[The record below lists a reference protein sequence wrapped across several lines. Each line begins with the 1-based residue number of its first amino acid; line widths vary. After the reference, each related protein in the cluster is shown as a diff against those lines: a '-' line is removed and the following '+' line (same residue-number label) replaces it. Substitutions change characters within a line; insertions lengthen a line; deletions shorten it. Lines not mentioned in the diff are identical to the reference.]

1 MCAPALSFEFFPP
14 KNDAQKRRFW
24 RSYGALEA
32 VGPKYVS
39 VTWGALGAECEP
51 SLELLESL
59 CAETSI
65 PVVAHLACSGM
76 SQQQASDT
84 LDRLKALGVSRILAL
99 RGDSNAGGERRESCL
114 RHATDLVQLIADR
127 GDFDVSVAAYPE
139 THLEAV
145 SPREDIDWLARKA
158 ELGADSAI
166 TQFFFDT
173 DRFLRWRD
181 EVIARGIEI
190 NIVPGVLP
198 IGDINK
204 VCRFAA
210 DCGAAVPDELVRR
223 FQQLDT
229 PAARARLA
237 IDVSAELCNRL
248 QTEGIEQFHVYTLN
262 RSSLAVGLA
271 HALGVDLRSEQF
283 ALRQMRA
290 AS

>member
-1 MCAPALSFEFFPP
+1 
-14 KNDAQKRRFW
+14 
-24 RSYGALEA
+24 
-32 VGPKYVS
+32 
-39 VTWGALGAECEP
+39 
-51 SLELLESL
+51 
-59 CAETSI
+59 
-65 PVVAHLACSGM
+65 
-76 SQQQASDT
+76 
-84 LDRLKALGVSRILAL
+84 
-99 RGDSNAGGERRESCL
+99 
-114 RHATDLVQLIADR
+114 
-127 GDFDVSVAAYPE
+127 
-139 THLEAV
+139 
-145 SPREDIDWLARKA
+145 
-158 ELGADSAI
+158 
-166 TQFFFDT
+166 
-173 DRFLRWRD
+173 
-181 EVIARGIEI
+181 
-190 NIVPGVLP
+190 VPGVLP

-271 HALGVDLRSEQF
+271 HALGVDLRGEQF